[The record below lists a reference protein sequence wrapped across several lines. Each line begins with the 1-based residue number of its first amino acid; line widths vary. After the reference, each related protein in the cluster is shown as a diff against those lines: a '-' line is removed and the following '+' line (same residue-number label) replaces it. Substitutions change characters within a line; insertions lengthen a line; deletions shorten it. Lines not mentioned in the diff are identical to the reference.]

1 MHILL
6 NYLSIDACMEKMA
19 MATQP
24 VDQNLKAL
32 AEKCQ
37 LLENQCSEY
46 VKALEQTNSRLEK
59 EIRKQKRTEL
69 KLKASETRFRKI
81 FDYAPFG
88 SAITDGNGKIVLA
101 NRALCSM
108 MGYSRNELENMHFSD
123 ITVEE
128 DSETDFEL
136 LNKLTNAE
144 IDHYSLERRYRSKKG
159 TTIWGSL
166 AVTLVAG
173 KTPEENKIIG
183 MLEDISKRKQAEQEL
198 LNSKNDL
205 EKMVTQ
211 RTQEIR
217 LLKDRLQA
225 ENFIL
230 RRELAESQSY
240 GTIIGESHPIKTVIS
255 QIELVAPTDANVLI
269 HGESGTGKELV
280 AREIHRHSKRKE
292 KPMIK
297 VNCATIPK
305 DLYESEFFG
314 HVKGAFTGA
323 VKDRIGR
330 FEAAD
335 GGTIFLDEVGEIPHE
350 LQSKLLRIL
359 QEGEY
364 ERLGEDKTRKVNVRI
379 IAATNKQLIKEV
391 KANRFRDDLYYR
403 LNVFPIQIAPLR
415 ERKDDIQL
423 LAPHFIDKLSK
434 KLNVPSP
441 QLTRANVLDLQSYE
455 WPGNVRELENAVER
469 AIILTRTQTLN
480 FTSMKEA
487 ALPNVNPPFESVSDV
502 DTIEKVLSAEQMKRF
517 ERLNTIN
524 ALRRC
529 NWKIYGDDGAARL
542 LDIKPTTLIER
553 MKRSRIQKPN
563 RTSRN

>member
-1 MHILL
+1 MYSLP
-6 NYLSIDACMEKMA
+6 NYLSERLYIEGMVMAKQKIDK
-19 MATQP
+19 
-24 VDQNLKAL
+24 NLKAL

-46 VKALEQTNSRLEK
+46 VTELEQTNQRLEK
-59 EIRKQKRTEL
+59 EIRKQKRTESRL
-69 KLKASETRFRKI
+69 KTSETRFRKI
-81 FDYAPFG
+81 FEYAPFG
-88 SAITDGNGKIVLA
+88 SAITDGKGKIVLA

-108 MGYSRNELENMHFSD
+108 MGYSKNELESMYFHD
-123 ITVEE
+123 ITHQEDLQT
-128 DSETDFEL
+128 DSELFA
-136 LNKLTNAE
+136 KLTRGE
-144 IDHYSLERRYRSKKG
+144 IDHYRLEKRYRSKKG

-166 AVTLVAG
+166 AVTLLVG
-173 KTPEENKIIG
+173 KVPAEKKIIG
-183 MLEDISKRKQAEQEL
+183 MVEDISKRKQAEQDIIDSRD
-198 LNSKNDL
+198 NL
-205 EKMVTQ
+205 EKIVAE

-225 ENFIL
+225 ENLIL

-240 GTIIGESHPIKTVIS
+240 GTIIGESYPIKTVIS

-280 AREIHRHSKRKE
+280 AREIHRHSRRKE
-292 KPMIK
+292 KPMVK

-335 GGTIFLDEVGEIPHE
+335 GGTIFLDEIGEIPLD

-364 ERLGEDKTRKVNVRI
+364 ERLGEDKTRKVDVRI

-391 KANRFRDDLYYR
+391 EAKRFRDDLFYR
-403 LNVFPIQIAPLR
+403 LNVFPILVAPLR
-415 ERKDDIQL
+415 ERKDDIPL
-423 LAPHFIDKLSK
+423 LAVHFIDKLSK
-434 KLNVPSP
+434 KLNVSSP
-441 QLTRANVLDLQSYE
+441 TLTQANVLDMQSYE

-469 AIILTRTQTLN
+469 AIILTRSQTLN
-480 FTSMKEA
+480 CASMNEG
-487 ALPNVNPPFESVSDV
+487 ALPNEIPPVKSVADV
-502 DTIEKVLSAEQMKRF
+502 DTTEDVLSASEMKRF
-517 ERLNTIN
+517 ERHNTIN

-529 NWKIYGDDGAARL
+529 NWKIYGDDGAAKI

-553 MKRSRIQKPN
+553 MKRMRIQKPKKK
-563 RTSRN
+563 T

>member
-1 MHILL
+1 
-6 NYLSIDACMEKMA
+6 MEGMV
-19 MATQP
+19 MATQRI
-24 VDQNLKAL
+24 DTNLKAL
-32 AEKCQ
+32 AQKCQ

-46 VKALEQTNSRLEK
+46 VTTLEQTNKRLEK
-59 EIRKQKRTEL
+59 EIRKQTRTESRL
-69 KLKASETRFRKI
+69 KISETRFRKI
-81 FDYAPFG
+81 FENAPFG
-88 SAITDGNGKIVLA
+88 SAITDGKGKIVLA

-108 MGYSRNELENMHFSD
+108 MGYSKEELESMHFSD
-123 ITVEE
+123 ITHPE
-128 DSETDFEL
+128 DLQTDFEQFA
-136 LNKLTNAE
+136 KLTKGE
-144 IDHYSLERRYRSKKG
+144 IDHYRLEKRYRSKNGKA
-159 TTIWGSL
+159 IWGSL

-173 KTPEENKIIG
+173 KGSAEKNIIG
-183 MLEDISKRKQAEQEL
+183 MVEDISTRKQAEQEIID
-198 LNSKNDL
+198 SKDNL
-205 EKMVTQ
+205 EKMVAE
-211 RTQEIR
+211 RTKEIQ
-217 LLKDRLQA
+217 LLKDRLHA
-225 ENFIL
+225 ENLIL
-230 RRELAESQSY
+230 RQELSETQSY

-280 AREIHRHSKRKE
+280 AREIHRHSQRKE

-305 DLYESEFFG
+305 ELYESEFFG
-314 HVKGAFTGA
+314 HVKGSFTGA

-335 GGTIFLDEVGEIPHE
+335 GGTIFLDEIGEIPLD

-391 KANRFRDDLYYR
+391 KANRFRDDLFYR
-403 LNVFPIQIAPLR
+403 LNVFPIQVAQLR

-423 LAPHFIDKLSK
+423 LAVHFIDKLSK
-434 KLNVPSP
+434 KLNIPSP
-441 QLTRANVLDLQSYE
+441 QLSKANLLDLQAYD

-469 AIILTRTQTLN
+469 AIILSRSQTLN
-480 FTSMKEA
+480 FASMNVESLPDNSPPVEIVSNRVTTEA
-487 ALPNVNPPFESVSDV
+487 
-502 DTIEKVLSAEQMKRF
+502 VLSAEAMKQF
-517 ERLNTIN
+517 ERRNTIN

-553 MKRSRIQKPN
+553 MKRMRIQNKKN
-563 RTSRN
+563 NLKLR